1 MRFACWHEKSNR
13 NMRTIANPISVHK
26 FGGAALANADAI
38 RAVVNILAGTSGE
51 RVVVTS
57 ALAGVTDILLNIAR
71 AAAKGDL
78 AAAHAQADALLER
91 HMSVAKS
98 IDSAATPTLTYI
110 DESFKEL
117 HKLAENVAQARDLT
131 AQMSDLIISRGER
144 LAARIV
150 ADALRVAKMSACVV
164 DATEFLHSD
173 GRFGDAAPDI
183 ARTEIAAQNIF
194 PSKLRT
200 GDIVVVPGFIAAG
213 STSSSGPVVTLGRGG
228 SDLTATVTARA
239 LGAKE
244 VTLWKDV
251 PGFLTADPRLI
262 PEARVVPLLDPRE
275 ASELAYYG
283 AKVLHPRA
291 LIPLD
296 ARTTLRIRPFNQPDA
311 AGTEIVQG
319 RSMAG
324 SPVRALSAMT
334 AQALV
339 TVAGNG
345 MLGVPGIAART
356 FGALANAGI
365 SVSLISQASSEH
377 SICFTVPEVTA
388 ALAEKEL
395 RAAFASELERNEI
408 DSIEVL
414 LGVAT
419 VAVVGSGMARTPG
432 VAARVLG
439 CIADAQVNVI
449 AIAQGS
455 SERNIS
461 FIVNKESVPKTVR
474 AIHTTFSLD
483 KVGGGRT
490 ARRRGADVIL
500 LGCGRIGQELL
511 KHIAELPSN
520 DRAALRII
528 GVLDRSGFILEKRGF
543 SLRALSDISAHK
555 QRGGSLKTLPHAHS
569 GAPTAAIEHIASH
582 ALTRPVLIDLS
593 SGDTRETLLR
603 AVAHGMDLVIANKIP
618 LASDSASA
626 NALLHDARKRGRKV
640 LHEATVGAGLPIID
654 TVEKLIAS
662 GDRILN
668 IVACP
673 SGTMGY
679 LFSEL
684 GRGRKF
690 SAALRN
696 AMQLGYTEPDPRE
709 DLSGRD
715 VARKGLILGR
725 LIGYVGELTDVTIES
740 LVPANLR
747 EVSLADF
754 VEQLESLDQA
764 WSERVRAVTSKGEV
778 LRYCAN
784 ITRASVKVGL
794 VGVPVGSLLGS
805 LSGTD
810 NQFVFT
816 TARYRDNPLVISG
829 PGAGPAVTAAGVLND
844 LLRVVIS

>member
-1 MRFACWHEKSNR
+1 MLFACWHEQSNR

-150 ADALRVAKMSACVV
+150 VDALRVEKISACVV

-408 DSIEVL
+408 DSVEVL

-528 GVLDRSGFILEKRGF
+528 GVLDRSGFMLEKRGF

>member
-1 MRFACWHEKSNR
+1 
-13 NMRTIANPISVHK
+13 MRTIANPISVHK

-78 AAAHAQADALLER
+78 AAAHAQAEALLER
-91 HMSVAKS
+91 HISVAKS
-98 IDSAATPTLTYI
+98 IDGATTSTLTYI

-131 AQMSDLIISRGER
+131 SQMSDLIISRGER

-150 ADALRVAKMSACVV
+150 GDALRVEKMSACVV

-194 PSKLRT
+194 PDKLRS

-213 STSSSGPVVTLGRGG
+213 SSGSAGPVVTLGRGG

-251 PGFLTADPRLI
+251 PGFLTADPRII

-377 SICFTVPEVTA
+377 SICFTVPEVA
-388 ALAEKEL
+388 AVLAEKEL
-395 RAAFASELERNEI
+395 RAAFATELERNEI
-408 DSIEVL
+408 DSVEVL

-474 AIHTTFSLD
+474 
-483 KVGGGRT
+483 
-490 ARRRGADVIL
+490 
-500 LGCGRIGQELL
+500 
-511 KHIAELPSN
+511 
-520 DRAALRII
+520 
-528 GVLDRSGFILEKRGF
+528 
-543 SLRALSDISAHK
+543 
-555 QRGGSLKTLPHAHS
+555 
-569 GAPTAAIEHIASH
+569 
-582 ALTRPVLIDLS
+582 
-593 SGDTRETLLR
+593 
-603 AVAHGMDLVIANKIP
+603 
-618 LASDSASA
+618 
-626 NALLHDARKRGRKV
+626 
-640 LHEATVGAGLPIID
+640 
-654 TVEKLIAS
+654 
-662 GDRILN
+662 
-668 IVACP
+668 
-673 SGTMGY
+673 
-679 LFSEL
+679 
-684 GRGRKF
+684 
-690 SAALRN
+690 
-696 AMQLGYTEPDPRE
+696 
-709 DLSGRD
+709 
-715 VARKGLILGR
+715 
-725 LIGYVGELTDVTIES
+725 
-740 LVPANLR
+740 
-747 EVSLADF
+747 
-754 VEQLESLDQA
+754 
-764 WSERVRAVTSKGEV
+764 
-778 LRYCAN
+778 
-784 ITRASVKVGL
+784 
-794 VGVPVGSLLGS
+794 
-805 LSGTD
+805 
-810 NQFVFT
+810 
-816 TARYRDNPLVISG
+816 
-829 PGAGPAVTAAGVLND
+829 
-844 LLRVVIS
+844 

>member
-1 MRFACWHEKSNR
+1 
-13 NMRTIANPISVHK
+13 MRTIANPISVHK

-150 ADALRVAKMSACVV
+150 VDALRVEKISACVV

-183 ARTEIAAQNIF
+183 ARTEIATQNIF

-213 STSSSGPVVTLGRGG
+213 SSSSSGPVVTLGRGG

-408 DSIEVL
+408 DSVEVL

-528 GVLDRSGFILEKRGF
+528 GVLDRSGFMLEKRGF

>member
-1 MRFACWHEKSNR
+1 
-13 NMRTIANPISVHK
+13 MRTIANPISVHK

-150 ADALRVAKMSACVV
+150 VDALRVEKISACVV

-213 STSSSGPVVTLGRGG
+213 SSSSSGPVVTLGRGG

-408 DSIEVL
+408 DSVEVL

-528 GVLDRSGFILEKRGF
+528 GVLDRSGFMLEKRGF

>member
-1 MRFACWHEKSNR
+1 
-13 NMRTIANPISVHK
+13 MRTIANPISVHK

-150 ADALRVAKMSACVV
+150 ADALRVAMMSACVI

-213 STSSSGPVVTLGRGG
+213 SSSSSGPVVTLGRGG

-408 DSIEVL
+408 DSVEVL

-528 GVLDRSGFILEKRGF
+528 GVLDRSGFMLEKRGF

>member
-1 MRFACWHEKSNR
+1 
-13 NMRTIANPISVHK
+13 MRTIANPISVHK

-91 HMSVAKS
+91 HISVAKS
-98 IDSAATPTLTYI
+98 IDGATTSTFTYI

-131 AQMSDLIISRGER
+131 SQMSDLIISRGER

-194 PSKLRT
+194 PIKLST

-213 STSSSGPVVTLGRGG
+213 SSGASGPVVTLGRGG

-377 SICFTVPEVTA
+377 SICFTVPEA
-388 ALAEKEL
+388 AAELAEKEL
-395 RAAFASELERNEI
+395 RAAFATELERNEI
-408 DSIEVL
+408 DSVEVL

-511 KHIAELPSN
+511 KHIAELPTN

-528 GVLDRSGFILEKRGF
+528 GVLDRNGFMLEKRGF
-543 SLRALSDISAHK
+543 SLRALSYISAHK

-662 GDRILN
+662 GDKVLN

-725 LIGYVGELTDVTIES
+725 LIGYVGELTDVAIES

-747 EVSLADF
+747 DVSLADF
-754 VEQLESLDQA
+754 VEQLETLDQA
-764 WSERVRAVTSKGEV
+764 WSERVRAATSKGEV

-816 TARYRDNPLVISG
+816 TTRYRDNPLVISG